1 MIPPYVWPL
10 LASVALAELM
20 IRRRIERRTRW
31 EATAF
36 ALLALS
42 AVLYAL
48 H

>member
-1 MIPPYVWPL
+1 MPLYWWPL
-10 LASVALAELM
+10 LAWAVLGELL

-31 EATAF
+31 EATTF
-36 ALLALS
+36 VLLALS

>member
-1 MIPPYVWPL
+1 MIPEYWWPL
-10 LASVALAELM
+10 LTAAALGELL

-31 EATAF
+31 EATVF
-36 ALLALS
+36 VLLALS